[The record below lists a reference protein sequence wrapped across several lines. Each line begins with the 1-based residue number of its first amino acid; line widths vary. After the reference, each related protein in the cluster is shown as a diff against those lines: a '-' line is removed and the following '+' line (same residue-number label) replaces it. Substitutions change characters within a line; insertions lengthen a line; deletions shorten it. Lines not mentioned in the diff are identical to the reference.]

1 MRHDSDAPFA
11 RGAAYLPESGPAASS
26 AAPSKAPS
34 ADGPTARPT
43 DRKAGWK
50 QDPAAVKADI
60 LAVATDEF
68 AAHGLSG
75 ARIDDIARRT
85 KASKRMIYYYFRDK
99 EGLYQAVLEG
109 VYQRLREHED
119 RLHVA
124 DLDPVE
130 GLKLLVRA
138 TFDAH
143 AQTPVFI
150 RLVMI
155 ENIHN
160 ADYLRR
166 SQVIPRLNRSI
177 IEKMD
182 DVCRRGIAAG
192 LFHANADPLML
203 HWMISAPSFYNVSN
217 RATFSTS
224 FGMGL
229 FSPEGQERLKE
240 RVVDMILALVVIGHD
255 PGQGR
260 VD

>member
-1 MRHDSDAPFA
+1 MDSDT
-11 RGAAYLPESGPAASS
+11 
-26 AAPSKAPS
+26 PS
-34 ADGPTARPT
+34 TE
-43 DRKAGWK
+43 RKAGWK
-50 QDPAAVKADI
+50 QDPEAVKADI

-75 ARIDDIARRT
+75 GRIDDIARKT
-85 KASKRMIYYYFRDK
+85 KASKRMIYYYFGDK

-109 VYQRLREHED
+109 AYQTLREHED
-119 RLHVA
+119 KLHVEN
-124 DLDPVE
+124 LDPIE
-130 GLKLLVRA
+130 ALKLLVRA

-143 AQTPVFI
+143 AQTPIFI

-166 SQVIPRLNRSI
+166 SMIIPRLNRSI
-177 IEKMD
+177 IEKLD
-182 DVCRRGIAAG
+182 DVCKRGAAAG
-192 LFHANADPLML
+192 LFHPNTDPLML

-229 FSPEGQERLKE
+229 YSAEGQERLRQ

-255 PGQGR
+255 PSQSDAG
-260 VD
+260 